1 MLSIKDIYAQQSLD
15 NFGNIGNIKNSN
27 FRLNS
32 LESNISNY
40 NQSKEWELSIS
51 TKSIFGKKGNMNLNA
66 FALGKKIDE
75 HYLYVRYSPGISQD
89 FMFNSRTEFIIGDTV
104 QTYKTKL
111 SYLEKYGFGYS
122 YTFNSDLSIG
132 FTLRY
137 FQQNF
142 REEYPT
148 YFSNTDSNKTI
159 IQIQEEELDK
169 NFWRGDIGIMYKLYK
184 NLRLSLSSLN
194 LFISKEYIIDEKN
207 SEFEIKTDNFNINQN
222 KGAVLGINY
231 SPLDQLNFDLK
242 YETTSS
248 FLVGFNY
255 AFNFLDATLSA
266 GVTTFHDKF
275 QRPFIAGIQPTV
287 NYSTELFSITL
298 SYLKYFENRKISKN
312 LNDFKQFGNR
322 NIQNNYFSNDN
333 LNLTFNFALSFKNE
347 ALVKFLDVK
356 ILDEIYPTQSDNYID
371 KPFAIGKV
379 VNLTDEKVSV
389 KPASFIE
396 EINSDKI
403 YSPIIT
409 VLPYDTV
416 DVPFFTI
423 ISEEKNNIEKRKIA
437 QAEFSVI
444 TISDTPDDEIKK
456 PILINNK
463 NSWDGDVHNLRYFVK
478 SDLDFAH
485 QYAVKVLQQYK
496 DSLEGTNLLLEQ
508 FNKIKILY
516 KETSKNMTYVSDRRA
531 TSDYVQFPNET
542 IELKGGDCDDLSVC
556 FSSILES
563 VGIQTAFIDYKPNG
577 TIGHVCLLINTNL
590 PPEQAELITINDR
603 KYFTRKNV
611 TGKEEI
617 WIPLELTIFADFEK
631 AWNYA
636 SAQFYKEAIDKLGLS
651 KSKVE
656 IVDVY

>member
-1 MLSIKDIYAQQSLD
+1 MFSIKNIYAQQSLD
-15 NFGNIGNIKNSN
+15 NFGIIGNTKNAN

-51 TKSIFGKKGNMNLNA
+51 TKSIFGKKKNMNLNA

-89 FMFNSRTEFIIGDTV
+89 FVFNSRAEFIIGDTV

-122 YTFNSDLSIG
+122 YTFNNNLSIG

-142 REEYPT
+142 KEEYPT
-148 YFSNTDSNKTI
+148 YFSNIDSNKTV
-159 IQIQEEELDK
+159 IQIQEEEVDK
-169 NFWRGDIGIMYKLYK
+169 NFWRGDIGIMYKPYK
-184 NLRLSLSSLN
+184 NLRLALSSLN
-194 LFISKEYIIDEKN
+194 LFISKEYIIDENN

-231 SPLDQLNFDLK
+231 SPLPELNLDLK

-248 FLVGFNY
+248 FLIGFNY
-255 AFNFLDATLSA
+255 ALDLSDAVLSA
-266 GVTTFHDKF
+266 GITTFHDKY
-275 QRPFIAGIQPTV
+275 QLPFIAGIQPAI
-287 NYSTELFSITL
+287 NYSTGLFSVTL
-298 SYLKYFENRKISKN
+298 SYLKFFENRNNSKS
-312 LNDFKQFGNR
+312 LSDFRQYGNR
-322 NIQNNYFSNDN
+322 NIQNNYFTNDN

-379 VNLTDEKVSV
+379 INLTDKIVSV
-389 KPASFIE
+389 KPSSFIE
-396 EINSDKI
+396 DINTERI
-403 YSPIIT
+403 YSPIVT
-409 VLPYDTV
+409 VQPNDTV
-416 DVPFFTI
+416 EVPFFTI

-437 QAEFSVI
+437 QAEFSVT
-444 TISDTPDDEIKK
+444 TISDKPDDEIKK

-485 QYAVKVLQQYK
+485 RFAVGVLQKNK
-496 DSLEGTNLLLEQ
+496 DSLSGTNPLLEQ
-508 FNKIKILY
+508 FNKIKVLY
-516 KETSKNMTYVSDRRA
+516 KETTKNMTYVSDRRA

-590 PPEQAELITINDR
+590 QPEQAELITINDR

-617 WIPLELTIFADFEK
+617 WIPLEMTIFADFEK

-636 SAQFYKEAIDKLGLS
+636 AAQFYKDAIDKLGLS